1 MTQDTQK
8 KAVDRRSFFRSLGG
22 AAAVAG
28 AGAAAGVST
37 TPALAVETGNER
49 TKARYQESEH
59 VKNFYRTNRY

>member
-1 MTQDTQK
+1 MTQDKQK

-22 AAAVAG
+22 VAAVAG
-28 AGAAAGVST
+28 AGAASVAPA
-37 TPALAVETGNER
+37 PALATEAGNER